1 MKIYPWLDSA
11 AASVVG
17 VTHALGEHCKV
28 LNELEDTGWA
38 IDGTES
44 VDMLEET
51 YVYRYIAEGMLLPEP
66 ENPVDHNAVAVYLR
80 FRATKKSMKPQ
91 KMAVHIGYLPKESS
105 YKKHIKKATTVKIRC
120 CDMISGT
127 TPARRFAAEVVDV
140 PLKLT
145 SREYEGMA
153 MDLDLE

>member
-1 MKIYPWLDSA
+1 MKIYPWLDSTA
-11 AASVVG
+11 APVVG
-17 VTHALGEHCKV
+17 ITYALGEHCKV
-28 LNELEDTGWA
+28 LNKLEDAGWV

-44 VDMLEET
+44 VEMLEET
-51 YVYRYIAEGMLLPEP
+51 YMYRYIAEGMLLPEP
-66 ENPVDHNAVAVYLR
+66 ENLADSKAVAVYLR

-91 KMAVHIGYLPKESS
+91 KIAVRIGYLPKESS

-140 PLKLT
+140 PLKLA
-145 SREYEGMA
+145 SNEYKKLSME
-153 MDLDLE
+153 LDLE